1 MLCVRA
7 LLERESTSSPSF
19 LQKIYDS
26 RLAER
31 IVLLGLDCAE
41 YRWLAG
47 FLLRTEDEHPV
58 KRAAAAATGGLSQKD
73 LQALRTALA
82 EMEGA
87 PAMVHFGDPKR
98 VGSLRRAVSPREGV
112 KALARGKCSV
122 GLALLCI
129 EQRNRSMVAQWGLS
143 VLMKGMNASEA
154 EGFGDTA
161 VLCRQATCQIGASV
175 DPRSL
180 TYTQCTTIAVA
191 CLKQITVATNGL
203 EEFEATLA
211 LSRITSASSELREFV
226 AEKKAWE
233 TVRELIFNKDE
244 RIKTVATEVW
254 CNLCSTR
261 EIQSRFMAST
271 ASAQEDLKIL
281 TALSFAESLKTRIA
295 ATGAIANLL
304 VSDDQDEDFPIVRMA
319 VRNEMTVDMIS
330 RVVLDEHEDIG
341 VRYRAATAAQAIIA
355 SGVDDSCE
363 TLTAVLREYKVTDE
377 KADDGAV
384 ARNMKE
390 LIDETL
396 ALFDS

>member
-1 MLCVRA
+1 MRHI
-7 LLERESTSSPSF
+7 E
-19 LQKIYDS
+19 
-26 RLAER
+26 
-31 IVLLGLDCAE
+31 
-41 YRWLAG
+41 
-47 FLLRTEDEHPV
+47 
-58 KRAAAAATGGLSQKD
+58 
-73 LQALRTALA
+73 
-82 EMEGA
+82 
-87 PAMVHFGDPKR
+87 
-98 VGSLRRAVSPREGV
+98 
-112 KALARGKCSV
+112 ARNV
-122 GLALLCI
+122 QRLLCF
-129 EQRNRSMVAQWGLS
+129 RARSCW
-143 VLMKGMNASEA
+143 
-154 EGFGDTA
+154 
-161 VLCRQATCQIGASV
+161 TC
-175 DPRSL
+175 RSL
-180 TYTQCTTIAVA
+180 GADTEPVQCTTIAVA

-319 VRNEMTVDMIS
+319 VRNEMTVAMIS

-363 TLTAVLREYKVTDE
+363 TLTAVLREYKVADE
-377 KADDGAV
+377 KADDDAV
-384 ARNMKE
+384 ARSMKE
-390 LIDETL
+390 LIHETL